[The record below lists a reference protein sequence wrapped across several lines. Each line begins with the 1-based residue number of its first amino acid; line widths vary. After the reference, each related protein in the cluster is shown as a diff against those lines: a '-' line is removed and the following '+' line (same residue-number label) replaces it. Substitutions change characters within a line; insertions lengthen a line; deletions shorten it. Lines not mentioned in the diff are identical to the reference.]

1 MVAEIVFFLAAILDF
16 SFFFAFPP
24 VSSNGT
30 FFGKTGISQD
40 NIAVKIISVRILS
53 RSTSRSTSLYGY
65 GGHIVLPTYLSG
77 CQAP

>member
-1 MVAEIVFFLAAILDF
+1 MIIVYNTRMKSVDAEIIIFSGGHFGFFDF
-16 SFFFAFPP
+16 FTFPP

-53 RSTSRSTSLYGY
+53 RSTSRSTSLL
-65 GGHIVLPTYLSG
+65 HHF
-77 CQAP
+77 